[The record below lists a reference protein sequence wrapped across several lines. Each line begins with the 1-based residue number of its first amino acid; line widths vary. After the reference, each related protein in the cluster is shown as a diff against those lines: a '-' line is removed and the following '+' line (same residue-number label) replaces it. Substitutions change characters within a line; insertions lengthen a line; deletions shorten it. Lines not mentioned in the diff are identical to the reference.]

1 LSQFNIFH
9 ITKNLFAIPS
19 FKDLP
24 YICSANQF
32 TLLRMDIIS
41 AREFCITLPHTEE
54 TFPFGDDNLVLK
66 VGGKM
71 YALISLNGDSTIALK
86 CDPELAI
93 ELREKYAAVQPGYH
107 FNKKHWNTV
116 SLNDTIPDAK
126 IEEWIRLSY
135 ELAIKGLTKKVRSEL
150 ML

>member
-1 LSQFNIFH
+1 
-9 ITKNLFAIPS
+9 
-19 FKDLP
+19 
-24 YICSANQF
+24 
-32 TLLRMDIIS
+32 MDIIT

-93 ELREKYAAVQPGYH
+93 ELREKYEAVQPGYH
-107 FNKKHWNTV
+107 FNKKHWNTIL
-116 SLNDTIPDAK
+116 LNDTIRDSELEA
-126 IEEWIRLSY
+126 WIRHSY
-135 ELAIKGLTKKVRSEL
+135 DLVVKGLNKNVKESL
-150 ML
+150 SL

>member
-1 LSQFNIFH
+1 
-9 ITKNLFAIPS
+9 
-19 FKDLP
+19 
-24 YICSANQF
+24 
-32 TLLRMDIIS
+32 
-41 AREFCITLPHTEE
+41 
-54 TFPFGDDNLVLK
+54 
-66 VGGKM
+66 
-71 YALISLNGDSTIALK
+71 
-86 CDPELAI
+86 
-93 ELREKYAAVQPGYH
+93 VQPGYH